1 MTDDPNMP
9 PQAPS
14 QQEPS
19 QQEPSPQEPDNAPPS
34 KPSGPVMMI
43 PKSYYYLTAAIVVG
57 SIILTLFV
65 KNPYTRAVETDFNE
79 GSNTDGLLW
88 VAIFI
93 GIPASFFAY
102 KKWILPLFE
111 RR

>member
-1 MTDDPNMP
+1 MTDDPKTTEDPKTTDDPN
-9 PQAPS
+9 A
-14 QQEPS
+14 
-19 QQEPSPQEPDNAPPS
+19 SPQEPETPPS
-34 KPSGPVMMI
+34 PRGPVVMI
-43 PKSYYYLTAAIVVG
+43 PKSWYFFAAAIVVG
-57 SIILTLFV
+57 SIVLTLFV

-79 GSNTDGLLW
+79 GSNNDLLLW

-93 GIPASFFAY
+93 GVPLSFFAY